1 MIILKSTTIITKVQN
16 VASNDRNKE
25 NESNLGN

>member
-16 VASNDRNKE
+16 VANNDRNKE

>member
-1 MIILKSTTIITKVQN
+1 MIILKSTAVITKVQN
-16 VASNDRNKE
+16 VTNNDRNKE